1 MNFRR
6 AIFLPVILASS
17 CAPARNAIPGD
28 YNASIISEYELNAS
42 STNTAYEAI
51 RRLRP
56 QWLNY
61 QPQTSVRD
69 PNPPAP
75 VVYIDE
81 QFSGDLSLLN
91 HLLISQIESIA
102 FYKAPE
108 AMIKYGTNRTGGVM
122 GVTTKKQIR

>member
-6 AIFLPVILASS
+6 VIFLTVILAAS

-28 YNASIISEYELNAS
+28 YNASLISEYELNQS
-42 STNTAYEAI
+42 STNSAYDAI

-69 PNPPAP
+69 PNPPRPA
-75 VVYIDE
+75 VYVDE
-81 QFSGDLSLLN
+81 QFVGDLSTLN
-91 HLLISQIESIA
+91 QMLISQIESIA

-108 AMIKYGTNRTGGVM
+108 AMIKYGTNRTGGVIT
-122 GVTTKKQIR
+122 VTTKKQIR